1 VTRCRNTKGN
11 AMEDRAELDV
21 RCSVIIFRDDS
32 VLLVHRARDGAD
44 DWVLPGGAPRAGES
58 MAACARRETLEE
70 TGLSA
75 EPARVA
81 FVLEALGPQGGR
93 RMVDLVFLALD
104 PVRGEPDAQEEGMEA
119 RFVSLRALSDLLLRP
134 PLAGHLRALHPGG
147 RARTAAYLGNLW
159 RPDRSDGMSWALDP
173 SRQGVVG

>member
-1 VTRCRNTKGN
+1 
-11 AMEDRAELDV
+11 MEDRAQVDV
-21 RCSVIIFRDDS
+21 RCSVIVFRDDT

-44 DWVLPGGAPRAGES
+44 DWVLPGGTPRSGES

-75 EPARVA
+75 DPGRIA

-93 RMVDLVFLALD
+93 RMVDLVFLAVD

-119 RFVSLRALSDLLLRP
+119 RFVSLRVLPDLVLRP
-134 PLAGHLRALHPGG
+134 PLAGHLRSLRPGG

-159 RPDRSDGMSWALDP
+159 RPERGDDMSWVP
-173 SRQGVVG
+173 GVSHQGAVE